1 MIDLC
6 EKKFS
11 FIDMDDFCALGVLRG
26 GMTTYMSARQDK
38 RIKKIVVVSGIGDL
52 LSAYEE
58 RDDLR
63 EMIRTCLGGT
73 PEEKPEE
80 YKKRSALYWTDEIK
94 IPVLIVHSKQDVKTR
109 YETQAEKVYEKLKDT
124 TNCTFIS
131 HDNDYHGI
139 MEEDI
144 PKIAKWIEDKQ

>member
-109 YETQAEKVYEKLKDT
+109 YETQAEKV
-124 TNCTFIS
+124 S
-131 HDNDYHGI
+131 HPYTVWVENHLPGREI
-139 MEEDI
+139 GSPPHRSMI
-144 PKIAKWIEDKQ
+144 IEMRFSILRKP